1 MYKVFV
7 NNKIITFSKNLYNN
21 WFESENT
28 EIHQYINKKNLN
40 LVVNEFLQNNLKT
53 NLFVYSPMNLS
64 KTFEAFSSDYKI
76 IKASGGIVQKDDKYL
91 FIYRNNNWDL
101 PKGKQSKGENIKE
114 TAIREIE
121 EETNINNLVL
131 VKRLTDTYHIYTSE
145 NYRILKKCYWFHF
158 KTYTNSN
165 PLPQTEENIT
175 EVKWFKIN
183 EIDNIIDK
191 TYPSIAYLLKKFF
204 NNFKKKLKN

>member
-7 NNKIITFSKNLYNN
+7 NNKIITFSKNLNNN
-21 WFESENT
+21 WFESEDT
-28 EIHQYINKKNLN
+28 EIHQFINKKNLS
-40 LVVNEFLQNNLKT
+40 LAVNEFMQNNLKA
-53 NLFVYSPMNLS
+53 NLFVYSPDNLS
-64 KTFEAFSSDYKI
+64 KAFEAFSSDYKI

-91 FIYRNNNWDL
+91 LIFRNNKWDL

-121 EETNINNLVL
+121 EETNVNNLVII
-131 VKRLTDTYHIYTSE
+131 KRLTDTYHIYTSE
-145 NYRILKKCYWFHF
+145 KYQILKKCYWFHL
-158 KTYTNSN
+158 KTNSNSN

-175 EVKWFKIN
+175 DVKWLQIN
-183 EIDNIIDK
+183 EIEHIIEN

-204 NNFKKKLKN
+204 NNFNKS